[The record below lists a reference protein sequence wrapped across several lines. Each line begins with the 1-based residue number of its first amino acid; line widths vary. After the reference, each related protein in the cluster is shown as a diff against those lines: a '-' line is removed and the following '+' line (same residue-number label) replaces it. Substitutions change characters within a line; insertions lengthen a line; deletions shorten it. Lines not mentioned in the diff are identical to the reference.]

1 MLEMEKRKVK
11 IAIVAN
17 VATIIFV
24 GSIVFFVA
32 KLLLIATPSH
42 RKEKGKNFK
51 KQSMYLTG
59 TFKKDWCYVNFMP
72 RPYLIEDS

>member
-32 KLLLIATPSH
+32 KLLMIATPSH
-42 RKEKGKNFK
+42 GKEKGMNFK
-51 KQSMYLTG
+51 KTI
-59 TFKKDWCYVNFMP
+59 YVFNGYF
-72 RPYLIEDS
+72 